1 MNFLDFLRT
10 QLEHSPAMQTET
22 QGRTYSPLGTSSP
35 ATDTP
40 LASTSRSSP
49 DPPFPIPARAVMLLV
64 RPRQPQSPLTTSQAG
79 HSKRT
84 SGVTWSGTDSLN
96 VDNIRRSHS
105 ISSSSSPK
113 APESFSRVASDR
125 DSAPKRRQPSSLLGK
140 DRSFTLSE
148 DSDSQKI
155 MNNMLATHN
164 LELVTSRASLS
175 PSAASP
181 RSSLQLY
188 VKRTPS
194 LIQVPNEG
202 EIDLPVRIQPI
213 SEIEDESSNAASSS
227 HRPTSLS
234 SISLG
239 FPLTTP
245 NTPQDTNEVQAYTI
259 LGTLDPGTCESK
271 DVTVT
276 SPDAVSDPSLR
287 VMKITSKRWS
297 RALTVEGEQSVLQ
310 WLSEIAADE
319 QQRAKNQISG
329 LNFLQRMT
337 TSFENK
343 ELTFM
348 VLVSARIFTKRNDV
362 VLRWRI
368 TY

>member
-1 MNFLDFLRT
+1 
-10 QLEHSPAMQTET
+10 MQNET
-22 QGRTYSPLGTSSP
+22 QPGRGYSPLGTSSLV
-35 ATDTP
+35 TDTP
-40 LASTSRSSP
+40 TASTSTSSP

-64 RPRQPQSPLTTSQAG
+64 RPRHDQST
-79 HSKRT
+79 RT

-96 VDNIRRSHS
+96 VDNTFRPHS
-105 ISSSSSPK
+105 LSSSSSPK
-113 APESFSRVASDR
+113 APSKVASDL
-125 DSAPKRRQPSSLLGK
+125 DSDQQSRQPSRRRGK
-140 DRSFTLSE
+140 DRSITLSQ
-148 DSDSQKI
+148 DPDSQKI
-155 MNNMLATHN
+155 MNNILATHN

-188 VKRTPS
+188 VKRPPS
-194 LIQVPNEG
+194 SIKVPNEG
-202 EIDLPVRIQPI
+202 DVDLPVRIQSI
-213 SEIEDESSNAASSS
+213 SEVEDESSNAATSS

-234 SISLG
+234 NISLE
-239 FPLTTP
+239 FPITTP

-259 LGTLDPGTCESK
+259 LATLDPGTCESK
-271 DVTVT
+271 DVTIA
-276 SPDAVSDPSLR
+276 SPGAVSDPSLR

-319 QQRAKNQISG
+319 QQHAKIQKSG

-348 VLVSARIFTKRNDV
+348 VLVSAGSSRKR
-362 VLRWRI
+362 
-368 TY
+368 TMSF